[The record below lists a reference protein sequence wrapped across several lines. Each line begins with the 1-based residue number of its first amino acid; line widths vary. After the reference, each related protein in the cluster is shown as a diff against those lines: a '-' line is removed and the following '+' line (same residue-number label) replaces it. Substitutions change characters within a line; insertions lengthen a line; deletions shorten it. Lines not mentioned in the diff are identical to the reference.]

1 MLIAVRAEVESAD
14 HWRTQFKTH
23 GDVFKSQG
31 VSMVH
36 MGVADETTVI
46 AIFETNNPEEF
57 IRIFNDPVTMDAMS
71 NDRVTGGVEMF
82 LIDETFNI

>member
-1 MLIAVRAEVESAD
+1 MLTTGGCNLKR
-14 HWRTQFKTH
+14 
-23 GDVFKSQG
+23 
-31 VSMVH
+31 M
-36 MGVADETTVI
+36 ETSLKARVYQWSI
-46 AIFETNNPEEF
+46 WGSLMRRVLAIFETNNPEEF